1 MIKIGFFMGSFD
13 PIHIGHVNMIREAL
27 NWVDKVI
34 VVPSGH
40 NPWKKDINPAP
51 FELRAEMIKHAI
63 APFISSVE
71 VSDIEGTFEP
81 PYYANKPLNYFR
93 EKYKGEDLYIICG
106 SDTAD
111 KIPLW
116 KDASTDI
123 LPYYKILSL
132 ERNEMGM
139 HKSGEDWQ
147 IRKLES
153 KDGKQYDYTHVYIF
167 PLPVSSTHIRRLIK
181 EGKEAYPL
189 IPFGVEIT
197 IKENNLYI

>member
-1 MIKIGFFMGSFD
+1 MGSFD

-51 FELRAEMIKHAI
+51 FELRVEMIKEAI
-63 APFISSVE
+63 KPFGDKVE
-71 VSDIEGTFEP
+71 VSIIESTFEP
-81 PYYANKPLNYFR
+81 PYYANKPLNYFSLQ
-93 EKYKGEDLYIICG
+93 YGEDQRYIICG

-123 LPYYKILSL
+123 LPFYKILSL

-139 HKSGEDWQ
+139 HKSGYDWQ
-147 IRKLES
+147 MRKLDS
-153 KDGKQYDYTHVYIF
+153 KDGKQYEYTHVYIY
-167 PLPVSSTHIRRLIK
+167 PLPVSSTFIRRLIK
-181 EGKEAYPL
+181 ENKEVYPL
-189 IPFGVEIT
+189 LPEGVMKI
-197 IKENNLYI
+197 IKENKLYI